1 LFGPEFETNEYSSN
15 VSLKNAVNTVF
26 KVQSKPED
34 YPNWRKRPDLLM
46 LADSTLG
53 AVALEEID
61 LRDGLASIRKVL
73 LLELK
78 KGDSQIGRKEL
89 NQAEEYIDA
98 IRNSGC
104 ITGNFFTQSFVLGSR
119 VDVSVSLEK
128 SLFTNGVQHTAI
140 KGVCYS
146 TLTQTASKRLFKL
159 KERLED
165 RYAAAAQGSRSKV
178 LDDLLSQQVL
188 PLSPVAKNG
197 KDVQGGANAP
207 A

>member
-1 LFGPEFETNEYSSN
+1 
-15 VSLKNAVNTVF
+15 
-26 KVQSKPED
+26 
-34 YPNWRKRPDLLM
+34 M
-46 LADSTLG
+46 
-53 AVALEEID
+53 ALEEID
-61 LRDGLASIRKVL
+61 SRDGLAGIRKVL

-89 NQAEEYIDA
+89 AQAEEYVDA

-119 VDVSVSLEK
+119 VDVSVTLEK
-128 SLFTNGVQHTAI
+128 SLSSNGVQHAAI

-165 RYAAAAQGSRSKV
+165 RYAAVSQGSRSKV
-178 LDDLLSQQVL
+178 LDELLSQQVMNL
-188 PLSPVAKNG
+188 TP
-197 KDVQGGANAP
+197 AP
-207 A
+207 SS